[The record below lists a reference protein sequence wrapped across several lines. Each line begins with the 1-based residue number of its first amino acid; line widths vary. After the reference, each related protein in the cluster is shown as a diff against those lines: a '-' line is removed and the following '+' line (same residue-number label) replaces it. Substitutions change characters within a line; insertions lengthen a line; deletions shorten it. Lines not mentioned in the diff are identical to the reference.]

1 MDESRFGPFA
11 YLTAPNAA
19 TYRGVMQA
27 FVQAKR
33 RFVVHMRPEDILET
47 LRFEVDQPAIVD
59 ALTQL
64 VGWGNLRADPDTTRV
79 TTVEDFHRARYL
91 YQLTRH
97 GEAAEEA
104 LAAYDEA
111 LGRRGALQAV
121 ALADIATQLRA
132 LLGLAE
138 QPEPDAA
145 KVHLLLRGLVDRF
158 TDLAGNAQAFMGS
171 LQRSIDLH
179 DAEVDAFLAYKDRLI
194 DYLERR

>member
-1 MDESRFGPFA
+1 MVEGPRPFA
-11 YLTAPNAA
+11 HLNAPGSVL
-19 TYRGVMQA
+19 YRAVMAA

-33 RFVVHMRPEDILET
+33 RFAVHLRPEDVHEALIRRHGSAPELAEISSALASLE
-47 LRFEVDQPAIVD
+47 E
-59 ALTQL
+59 
-64 VGWGNLRADPDTTRV
+64 WGNLRADPDTSRV

-138 QPEPDAA
+138 QAEPVRIGHIGRKHTLQLDVVA
-145 KVHLLLRGLVDRF
+145 KCHFDNLLDIPVF
-158 TDLAGNAQAFMGS
+158 TTL
-171 LQRSIDLH
+171 
-179 DAEVDAFLAYKDRLI
+179 Y
-194 DYLERR
+194 